1 MATIRWDENQPSND
15 SKAGYGA
22 QEVRSIK
29 TSLAHGLAV
38 GMEFP
43 GSGGGDAAIAGQL
56 KAGSSRFSVG
66 LDAAEQIVERNMGV
80 LASDTSRLYI
90 KDSTTTKL
98 CGSPRMVE
106 NSQVSNRRK
115 WIVASHTTTPGSS
128 YTKQRVIPFN
138 SIEQLGP
145 AEQVEFIRFGDI
157 PFVHLTSSDTR
168 VSLGV
173 STITQGGFISEL
185 SYSGTTADFT
195 LTWVASGWTDD
206 ALI

>member
-115 WIVASHTTTPGSS
+115 WIVASSTTIPDGSN
-128 YTKQRVIPFN
+128 YTKSRVIPFN
-138 SIEQLGP
+138 SISTVQHIP
-145 AEQVEFIRFGDI
+145 FIRFGDT
-157 PFVHLTSSDTR
+157 PFVHITSSDTR

-173 STITQGGFISEL
+173 SSITQGGFISEL
-185 SYSGTTADFT
+185 SYSGTTASFT
-195 LTWVASGWTDD
+195 MTWVASGWTDD